1 MCCPPRCRSRQA
13 CVCNQKPPFRA
24 HTQTHKLSILFA
36 WRERR
41 SAHAGACGRSSSGAV
56 GEGWGDYVGTE
67 LLHKVTPPKLARRT
81 PGESGITTMLGWTKE
96 PGPKLRHKLRAHR
109 KHTKNIVRCGQ
120 PHHHVARLPR
130 SKPSPV
136 TGQGAV
142 CLHPTRRG
150 AKVSER
156 STKAGRQ
163 RWTRRHTECSLGTPG
178 GNQFTWR
185 AGASCGAYASTDAG
199 ASSSTY
205 RACCGVE
212 QKQQQQREW
221 QPTEIWRD
229 GGKSECPGTTRRR
242 TGQGAYVHA
251 CHNT

>member
-1 MCCPPRCRSRQA
+1 M
-13 CVCNQKPPFRA
+13 CNQKPPFRA

-41 SAHAGACGRSSSGAV
+41 SAHAEACGHSSSGAV

-142 CLHPTRRG
+142 CLYPTRRE
-150 AKVSER
+150 AKVRER
-156 STKAGRQ
+156 RESRPATLDTA
-163 RWTRRHTECSLGTPG
+163 
-178 GNQFTWR
+178 
-185 AGASCGAYASTDAG
+185 
-199 ASSSTY
+199 TY
-205 RACCGVE
+205 RAFP
-212 QKQQQQREW
+212 RHTWW
-221 QPTEIWRD
+221 QPIYLARWRILRRLRFNRRWRFFFHLSRMLWGRTEAAA
-229 GGKSECPGTTRRR
+229 TT
-242 TGQGAYVHA
+242 
-251 CHNT
+251 